1 MWQMAFTMLTDIA
14 LPGIDLQYLSR
25 DNKELSVLRHGT
37 LNYDFPSQGIAEK
50 SIRRNFRPVLPAGH
64 AAAYKHTEPRF

>member
-1 MWQMAFTMLTDIA
+1 MEIIIHTKRIPPVDGEFVFRKQ
-14 LPGIDLQYLSR
+14 
-25 DNKELSVLRHGT
+25 T
-37 LNYDFPSQGIAEK
+37 LKWDNYDILSQGIAEK